1 MYDKKETWGCLSLS
15 VFCRNLKNGIL
26 GPNKTLNLYIEKCV
40 ICSMIREINSVGERH
55 GKLICYGTGR
65 TN

>member
-1 MYDKKETWGCLSLS
+1 MYDKKETGMPVSFCILSESKKWL
-15 VFCRNLKNGIL
+15 L